1 MEHTDLPDH
10 QVIASPHHLDLVEEV
25 TPVVVLQVQ
34 ATDLLQVVDHQV
46 LIPVLQEVVVPVEEV
61 PEVVEE
67 TDRYLSWD
75 SILIITKK

>member
-10 QVIASPHHLDLVEEV
+10 QVIAIPHHLDLVEEV